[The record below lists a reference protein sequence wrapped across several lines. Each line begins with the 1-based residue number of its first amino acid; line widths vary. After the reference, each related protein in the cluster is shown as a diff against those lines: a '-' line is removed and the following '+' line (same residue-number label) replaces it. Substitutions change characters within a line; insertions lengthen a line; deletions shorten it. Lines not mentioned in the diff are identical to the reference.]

1 MSVMRKETGY
11 RGSRLASRL
20 GDGMHAVRGRVL
32 EGLHRARGP
41 VNDCAVDLRGAP
53 QPEVEPAVVLARESG
68 ASVHDLELARSAR
81 DQEHLGSDGA
91 AVRAGARELEPDPV
105 IA

>member
-1 MSVMRKETGY
+1 MSVMRNETGY

-68 ASVHDLELARSAR
+68 ASVHDLELPRPLPSPPSPR
-81 DQEHLGSDGA
+81 DQEHLRSDGT
-91 AVRAGARELEPDPV
+91 AVRA
-105 IA
+105 

>member
-1 MSVMRKETGY
+1 MSVMRNETGY

-53 QPEVEPAVVLARESG
+53 QPEVEPAVVLARESR
-68 ASVHDLELARSAR
+68 ASVPALQLPAPLPPPPPPPAA
-81 DQEHLGSDGA
+81 EHLGTLGTA
-91 AVRAGARELEPDPV
+91 Q
-105 IA
+105 